1 MTSNYMTEFEKNFI
15 RICEKIKK
23 YVTPHK
29 TNIKKIRIGGTH
41 DGGYV
46 VGDLPEYD
54 ALYSYGS
61 NDQTTF
67 ERDFYRL
74 FKKDSYVYD
83 HTIDSITDKPEYI
96 HFFKE
101 GVNNYKTSNMDT
113 LDNHIIQNGHTECK
127 NLFGQIDIEG
137 DEFKIFNNSV
147 YLTNFSQILIEFHMF
162 VLDFMN
168 DESKIDAVFS
178 TLLENFVCIHIHG
191 NNSPLRP
198 WMDGNLPM
206 VFECTFIRKDLV
218 SDMGVEPGTFP
229 LKDLDFPNDN
239 SRPDLRLDFWHN

>member
-1 MTSNYMTEFEKNFI
+1 MSESEKKFI
-15 RICEKIKK
+15 RLCEKIKN
-23 YVTPHK
+23 YVKPHK
-29 TNIKKIRIGGTH
+29 TNLNKIRLGGTY

-46 VGDLPEYD
+46 VGDLPGYD

-74 FKKDSYVYD
+74 FKKESYVYD
-83 HTIDSITDKPEYI
+83 HTINGITDKPDYI

-113 LDNHIIQNGHTECK
+113 IDNHIIRNGHTECK

-137 DEFKIFNNSV
+137 GEFKIFNNTV
-147 YLTNFSQILIEFHMF
+147 YLTNFSQLLIEFHTF
-162 VLDFMN
+162 AIDFMN
-168 DESKIDAVFS
+168 DEDIVDRVFS
-178 TLLENFVCIHIHG
+178 KLLENFVCIHIHG

-198 WMDGNLPM
+198 WVDGNLPM
-206 VFECTFIRKDLV
+206 VFECTFVRKDLV
-218 SDMGVEPGTFP
+218 TDIEVEPGILP
-229 LKDLDFPNDN
+229 KKGLDFPNDS
-239 SRPDLRLDFWHN
+239 SRPDLRLDFWHI